1 MRVSREPL
9 APLRS
14 WKELFLGARAL
25 RQKKANR
32 GRRMDSTGT
41 LQVAHVGVGE

>member
-14 WKELFLGARAL
+14 WKELLLGARVP
-25 RQKKANR
+25 RPKKSER
-32 GRRMDSTGT
+32 VRRPESGVL
-41 LQVAHVGVGE
+41 LQTAQVGVGE